1 MYTVH
6 FKIYFN
12 NWNFCNDFSCPNR
25 LISGSIII
33 FTSMACRIFLHRKLP
48 LYRWFACFVITAGI
62 VVVGVA
68 DIFPNPLD
76 KNDSSNDS
84 SNSLAELNYRSPMLS
99 MGKFARYSLADLLFA
114 LSYKRLSNFK
124 NHIP

>member
-1 MYTVH
+1 M
-6 FKIYFN
+6 
-12 NWNFCNDFSCPNR
+12 SE

-48 LYRWFACFVITAGI
+48 LYKWVACFVITAGI

-76 KNDSSNDS
+76 KNDSNNGS
-84 SNSLAELNYRSPMLS
+84 SNSLTEFAYRSPMLS
-99 MGKFARYSLADLLFA
+99 MGKFARYSLIEILFT
-114 LSYKRLSNFK
+114 LYIRYKV
-124 NHIP
+124 I